1 MSRYRMRFLLH
12 EMDLGGPV
20 VRIGRSDLCHITLD
34 DALVSREHAVIRL
47 SSTAAHIRDLK
58 SRNGVLVN
66 GARIQTEVVL
76 KDRDR
81 VRIGA
86 QEMVFCIAADRQELP
101 HPGRATGQMVLC
113 QSCAVP
119 FPTNA
124 AGCPHCGAP
133 PLAEEVTRP
142 HLDVKQNRDW
152 ALTLLAE
159 SVERALTTG
168 DHGAAERAMTRSAA
182 EIDMATQAGD
192 RLSERLI
199 DLFATL
205 GLRLSLAAQDARWMD
220 WALSTLMQQSLS
232 PSPAVVERLEE
243 ALVQQIS
250 PTPPVL
256 PTFTAWW
263 EGRPGSQESDP
274 ARVLD
279 RLKQS
284 A

>member
-1 MSRYRMRFLLH
+1 MRFLLH

-47 SSTAAHIRDLK
+47 GPAGAFVRDLQ

-66 GARIQTEVVL
+66 GVKIQAEVQL

-86 QEMVFCIAADRQELP
+86 QEMVFCVAADRHELP
-101 HPGRATGQMVLC
+101 HPGRATGQMILC
-113 QSCAVP
+113 QTCAVP
-119 FPTNA
+119 YPTNA
-124 AGCPHCGAP
+124 AACPHCGSP
-133 PLAEEVTRP
+133 QPAEEVTRP

-168 DHGAAERAMTRSAA
+168 DYGAAERAMTRSAA
-182 EIDMATQAGD
+182 ELDMAFQA
-192 RLSERLI
+192 REKLSERLV

-205 GLRLSLAAQDARWMD
+205 GLRLAIASKHSRWME

-232 PSPAVVERLEE
+232 PSVAVTERLDQ
-243 ALVQQIS
+243 ALAQEIGPP
-250 PTPPVL
+250 PTVL
-256 PTFTAWW
+256 PSFATWW
-263 EGRPGSQESDP
+263 EARIESPDHSQVS
-274 ARVLD
+274 VLD
-279 RLKQS
+279 RMKRS